1 MNGSE
6 LINVEDIRNRIYTIR
21 GVQVMLDEDL
31 ALLYGVETR
40 VLNQAVKRNKE
51 RFLVEFMFQLTENEL
66 NILKSQIV
74 MSSWGGR
81 RTKPYVFTEQGVAM
95 LSAVLKSE
103 TAVKIS
109 VQIINAFVAMRR
121 FIASNA
127 QIFQKLDTLEIKQVE
142 TDKKIDYV
150 LNAIESKEIQLKQGI
165 FFDGQIFDAY
175 KFVAD
180 IIRTSQKSIIL
191 IDNYIDDSVL
201 TILTKR
207 RKNVRVIIFTKSIS
221 KQLALDVKKYNE
233 QYPPIEIREFK
244 NSHDRFIIIDNTT
257 IYHFGASLKDLGKKW
272 FAFSKMD
279 IGAVEMLMRLEG
291 RNRNE

>member
-51 RFLVEFMFQLTENEL
+51 RFLGEFMFQLTENEL

-207 RKNVRVIIFTKSIS
+207 RKNARVIIFTKSIS

-257 IYHFGASLKDLGKKW
+257 VYHFGASLKDLGKKW

-279 IGAVEMLMRLEG
+279 IGAVEMLVRLEG